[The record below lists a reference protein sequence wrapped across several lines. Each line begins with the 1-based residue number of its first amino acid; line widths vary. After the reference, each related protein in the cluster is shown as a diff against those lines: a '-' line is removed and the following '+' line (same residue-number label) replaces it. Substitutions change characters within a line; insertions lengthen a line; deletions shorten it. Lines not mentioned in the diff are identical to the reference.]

1 MTSPAEQQE
10 QEVQL
15 FRDLTIRFTDRTL
28 LSNQEL
34 SVPYGSITVLMGPS
48 GVGKSVLADTVFR
61 LDEARAETSVQG
73 DIGSARQEGAL
84 VFQEGGGLPHLTV
97 NDNLMLVSSER
108 DRCRE
113 MAQQFQ
119 ILPDGKGANLSGG
132 ERRRLAVGRSLLAS
146 KRFLWLDEPEAGLDL
161 QRTRELSSL
170 LRQQVEEHKLAA
182 VVTTHNTEFAAQ
194 LADRVVFL
202 GYDGRLQEIE
212 VESDDFG
219 SKRDSIVRQL
229 GEKLSETV
237 TQDGPSGTTE
247 ETRPGFSTR
256 FRAFTRNLNAGAW
269 LFQIAESLPY
279 LFKFVSNRQS
289 NATFLQS
296 LILSAG
302 RGLFYYP
309 FIGAIFGGVFI
320 LMFDAVKFVPAALVI
335 QEFGSTTVMRFSPP
349 IAAILVAACAGS
361 TIASWVGQMSASR
374 QLDALVVLD
383 IRITRIVL
391 GPVWWGLAIAT
402 LVNTFMFALAL
413 ACVFAAYLWAVANDG
428 QQAMTDF
435 WLSFA
440 SSSTSLYGLEQ
451 LGGAV
456 LKTVG
461 YGMLVSAVTVG
472 CASVKLRS
480 PADVAAAVTRG
491 IVWSSIVVMV
501 VELLILLADYGVRQ
515 T

>member
-1 MTSPAEQQE
+1 MTSPAELQE
-10 QEVQL
+10 QEVEL
-15 FRDLTIRFTDRTL
+15 FRDLTISFTDRTL

-97 NDNLMLVSSER
+97 NDNLMLVSPER
-108 DRCRE
+108 DRCQE

-132 ERRRLAVGRSLLAS
+132 ERRRLAVGRSLLAN

-161 QRTRELSSL
+161 HRTEELSRL
-170 LRQQVEEHKLAA
+170 LRQQVEEHNLAA
-182 VVTTHNTEFAAQ
+182 VVTTHNTEFAAR

-212 VESDDFG
+212 METGDFG
-219 SKRDSIVRQL
+219 SKRDSIIRQL
-229 GEKLSETV
+229 NQKLSETV
-237 TQDGPSGTTE
+237 IKDGASGVSE
-247 ETRPGFSTR
+247 ETGPGFSTR
-256 FRAFTRNLNAGAW
+256 FRAFARNLNAGAW

-289 NATFLQS
+289 NTTFLQS

-320 LMFDAVKFVPAALVI
+320 LIFAAVPFLPPAKVVE
-335 QEFGSTTVMRFSPP
+335 EFGSTIVLRFSPP
-349 IAAILVAACAGS
+349 ISAILVAACAGS

-374 QLDALVVLD
+374 QLDALAVLD
-383 IRITRIVL
+383 IRITRVVL
-391 GPVWWGLAIAT
+391 GPVWWGLTIAT
-402 LVNTFMFALAL
+402 VVNTFLFALAL
-413 ACVFAAYLWAVANDG
+413 SCVFAAYVWA
-428 QQAMTDF
+428 Q
-435 WLSFA
+435 
-440 SSSTSLYGLEQ
+440 E
-451 LGGAV
+451 GG
-456 LKTVG
+456 G
-461 YGMLVSAVTVG
+461 D
-472 CASVKLRS
+472 R
-480 PADVAAAVTRG
+480 R
-491 IVWSSIVVMV
+491 
-501 VELLILLADYGVRQ
+501 R
-515 T
+515 